1 MNRDIE
7 YYEQKV
13 RDLQIENEVLREQ
26 LANNSR
32 TAHYVAPETIVC
44 TTAVI

>member
-7 YYEQKV
+7 YYEKKV

-26 LANNSR
+26 LINNSR
-32 TAHYVAPETIVC
+32 SYRSVAP
-44 TTAVI
+44 